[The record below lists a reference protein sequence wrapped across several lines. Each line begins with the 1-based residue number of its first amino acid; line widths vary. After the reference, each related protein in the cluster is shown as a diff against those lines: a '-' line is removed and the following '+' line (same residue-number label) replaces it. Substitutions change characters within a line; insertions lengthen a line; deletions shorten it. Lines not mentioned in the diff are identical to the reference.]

1 MIWSKDLLADQRDVP
16 SNFPDPGKGLGD
28 GPVREN
34 TFGGDKSHGPGALF
48 FLFHAVF
55 NEKMLYMF
63 SIFNGVF
70 SVGLAFECPF

>member
-1 MIWSKDLLADQRDVP
+1 MIKSRNLLADQRNVP
-16 SNFPDPGKGLGD
+16 SNFPDPGKGLGN
-28 GPVREN
+28 GHVREK

-55 NEKMLYMF
+55 NEKMLYML
-63 SIFNGVF
+63 SIFNRVF